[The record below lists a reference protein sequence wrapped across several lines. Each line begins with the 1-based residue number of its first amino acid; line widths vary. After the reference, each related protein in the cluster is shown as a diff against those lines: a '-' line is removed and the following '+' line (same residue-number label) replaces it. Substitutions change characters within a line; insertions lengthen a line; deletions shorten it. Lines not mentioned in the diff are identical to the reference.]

1 MKKYRLLQIP
11 PIRFGVV
18 LGLINGVAGM
28 IVAPLFLLTLGIAF
42 TAEQSGVTPA
52 MFPAVPWFLAG
63 GLAVFTPVINA
74 LGGFVAGILLAMVY
88 NFAAR
93 WTGGIE
99 IVLDDKP

>member
-1 MKKYRLLQIP
+1 MKKYRLMQIP

-28 IVAPLFLLTLGIAF
+28 IIAPLFLITLGIAF
-42 TAEQSGVTPA
+42 TAETKGYVPQI
-52 MFPAVPWFLAG
+52 FPAVPWFLAG

-74 LGGFVAGILLAMVY
+74 LGGFLAGVLIAMVY

-93 WTGGIE
+93 WTGGVE
-99 IVLDDKP
+99 IVLEEKS

>member
-1 MKKYRLLQIP
+1 MKKYRVLQSP

-28 IVAPLFLLTLGIAF
+28 IIAPLFLITLGVAF
-42 TAEQSGVTPA
+42 TAEATGHTPTY
-52 MFPAVPWFLAG
+52 FPRVPWFLG
-63 GLAVFTPVINA
+63 GALAVFTPVINA
-74 LGGFVAGILLAMVY
+74 IGGFLAGVLIAMVY

-99 IVLDDKP
+99 IVLDEKP